1 MAAQK
6 KLWLTGERTQ
16 PSALS
21 AGGDPSWHSSPGRPI
36 GGGGGVLERTERAGA
51 GVGRQRRTGALVVA
65 GVYLALVVALLL
77 AFGGPVRLH
86 DLLRFRY
93 YTSASDLRLALG
105 IRVLCW
111 AAIAL
116 AYGVLSPEL
125 GPPQDALLQLC
136 PASAPTCPAF
146 RPPSRSRS
154 ARSLLGRVF

>member
-1 MAAQK
+1 M
-6 KLWLTGERTQ
+6 
-16 PSALS
+16 
-21 AGGDPSWHSSPGRPI
+21 
-36 GGGGGVLERTERAGA
+36 
-51 GVGRQRRTGALVVA
+51 
-65 GVYLALVVALLL
+65 YLALVVALLL
-77 AFGGPVRLH
+77 AFGGPVGLH

-116 AYGVLSPEL
+116 AYGELSPVL
-125 GPPQDALLQLC
+125 GPPQDALLQRC
-136 PASAPTCPAF
+136 SASAPTCPAF

>member
-1 MAAQK
+1 MAAGAS
-6 KLWLTGERTQ
+6 WNE
-16 PSALS
+16 PNAL
-21 AGGDPSWHSSPGRPI
+21 APGWGGSDGQVLSS
-36 GGGGGVLERTERAGA
+36 V
-51 GVGRQRRTGALVVA
+51 VVA

-136 PASAPTCPAF
+136 PPSTPTCPAF